1 MPAALM
7 SSWPEQNLLTL
18 STAGS
23 VAAAAGNPTM
33 ARLVACL
40 ALKTA
45 SSSAAA
51 QASHHCVRAWPCQAP
66 STFHLTPSA
75 TCCPAMQ
82 TTVVLHVCRHA
93 DAYLALLLP
102 HAASPRVAAL
112 LSMLA
117 SCGCDAEAGVLADSA
132 SALSYLRLLIALA
145 EQLDSSVAADGLSED
160 QAGLLA
166 AALTSAVH
174 ALAAVKAQ
182 ARQAADATAAGA
194 TNGRKRQ
201 SGVSKLAAASFCI
214 CSGCP
219 AHSPL
224 IRQLTGLFAAEL
236 LCRPQKCKSP
246 PTAAGASY
254 PLMRSRQR

>member
-174 ALAAVKAQ
+174 ALAAVETDLRQSLSKQLSKPKRGKQLTPQQLEQQMEEAVRCVQVGCCIILHLFWLPCAQ
-182 ARQAADATAAGA
+182 PSHQAAHWTF
-194 TNGRKRQ
+194 R
-201 SGVSKLAAASFCI
+201 C
-214 CSGCP
+214 
-219 AHSPL
+219 
-224 IRQLTGLFAAEL
+224 
-236 LCRPQKCKSP
+236 
-246 PTAAGASY
+246 
-254 PLMRSRQR
+254 